1 MLNLVS
7 QGWAL
12 VGNPTCFFIMC
23 GGVILGMTFGCIPGL
38 TTNMCLAI
46 MLPISYSLQSVQ
58 AISLLLGIYIGG
70 CYGGCIGAILIN
82 IPGTPASV
90 ATCFDGYPMTQRG
103 EAGKALGI
111 AIFYSF
117 IGTFLGF
124 IALIFI
130 SPMLANIGLKFGYYE
145 FFALGLLTL
154 TLIAGLVSDDI
165 IKGLG
170 AAVIG
175 MVIAC
180 IGSAPIDGVVRLTFG
195 FRYLVTGVKILPL
208 TIGLYAVSALLEQAE
223 AGANF
228 KQPPLPKYKLKGF
241 GFTFKEFVS
250 QIWNMLR
257 SAILG
262 IFIGILPGM
271 GANISNLVAYS
282 VAKNSSKHPENFG
295 KGCIDGLVASE
306 TSNNATLGGAIIPL
320 LTLGIPGDS
329 STALLL
335 SCLVVFGVT
344 PGPIMFATQ
353 KNIVYAI
360 FILVLFASLVSL
372 LVVRAGLPI
381 FVSML
386 KVPKYYLLPIFV
398 LLSAV
403 GIFGSSKLVSDI
415 WICLAAGGFAYIL
428 KKTKVPIT
436 PLVISFIIT
445 SVIETNLR
453 RGLTIA
459 PNRSFADFF
468 SSKLFCVLFAATVIV
483 LAYSVAKEIIRRRK
497 NKELQG
503 EQD

>member
-1 MLNLVS
+1 MLELVAK
-7 QGWAL
+7 GWEL
-12 VGNPTCFFIMC
+12 VGNPTCFLIMC

-46 MLPISYSLQSVQ
+46 MLPISYSLKSTQ

-103 EAGKALGI
+103 EAGKALGV
-111 AIFYSF
+111 AILYSF
-117 IGTFLGF
+117 LGTFLGF

-130 SPMLANIGLKFGYYE
+130 SPMLANVGLKFGYYE

-165 IKGLG
+165 VKGLG

-175 MVIAC
+175 MLIAC

-228 KQPPLPKYKLKGF
+228 VQPPVPKYRLKGF
-241 GFTFKEFVS
+241 GLSFKEFVS
-250 QIWNMLR
+250 QIWNMFR

-271 GANISNLVAYS
+271 GANISNIVAYS
-282 VAKNSSKHPENFG
+282 VAKNSSKHPEKFG
-295 KGCIDGLVASE
+295 QGCIDGLVASE

-372 LVVRAGLPI
+372 LVVRAGLPV

-415 WICLAAGGFAYIL
+415 WVCLAAGAFAYIL

-436 PLVISFIIT
+436 PLVIAFIIT

-459 PNRSFADFF
+459 PNRTFSDFF
-468 SSKLFCVLFAATVIV
+468 SSKLFVVLFAATIIV
-483 LAYSVAKEIIRRRK
+483 LCYSVAKEIVRRRK
-497 NKELQG
+497 NKQLKE